1 MKDPNY
7 VFETVSYYRDL
18 IDGIKAQEKSSELFN
33 RGYSKGYFYGNDN
46 YIMNKDY
53 SYNLGKNLGL
63 LSGKE
68 LKLKS
73 RVVLGDGIIYLS
85 KDFEKLGGGYI
96 NKIELKSGDMG
107 RKSAEANEVIVLKD
121 VPRGSKYVFKSY
133 SKEVNDDAQSRMKK
147 EEQRLIISGKFVG
160 HIGEKPILEL
170 VAKNNLGI
178 DIIVKV
184 VGEKEIERA
193 SKKALTSEELR
204 EKISE
209 MGDTTFILGDFVAD
223 IDEGIFMPLSVLKS
237 LRRECVEKLEKLL
250 VESYRRKAGERY
262 QLPKL
267 PEEKRDVV
275 ISAIVS
281 TASQRKVVEEFG
293 IEKIYNRGF
302 DIAREGT
309 LNEQDLSSNLASN
322 LYQVLE
328 NKSDKITIN
337 WNLNISNRYTVE
349 ELGKIK
355 GVETVI
361 LSPELSFER
370 IKEIGGTSLKKAIL
384 GYSRLKGM
392 YIEIDILG
400 KNREKITNVEG
411 DSFTVVQNRI
421 GNSEIFFEKPL
432 NILNDMKKLPDLFI
446 DEVVFEFTIET
457 PDEVREI
464 LQGMRDRNGVY
475 RAYNY
480 ERGVY

>member
-204 EKISE
+204 EKY
-209 MGDTTFILGDFVAD
+209 
-223 IDEGIFMPLSVLKS
+223 
-237 LRRECVEKLEKLL
+237 LR
-250 VESYRRKAGERY
+250 
-262 QLPKL
+262 
-267 PEEKRDVV
+267 
-275 ISAIVS
+275 
-281 TASQRKVVEEFG
+281 
-293 IEKIYNRGF
+293 
-302 DIAREGT
+302 
-309 LNEQDLSSNLASN
+309 
-322 LYQVLE
+322 
-328 NKSDKITIN
+328 
-337 WNLNISNRYTVE
+337 W
-349 ELGKIK
+349 
-355 GVETVI
+355 
-361 LSPELSFER
+361 
-370 IKEIGGTSLKKAIL
+370 
-384 GYSRLKGM
+384 
-392 YIEIDILG
+392 
-400 KNREKITNVEG
+400 
-411 DSFTVVQNRI
+411 
-421 GNSEIFFEKPL
+421 
-432 NILNDMKKLPDLFI
+432 
-446 DEVVFEFTIET
+446 
-457 PDEVREI
+457 EI
-464 LQGMRDRNGVY
+464 LHLY
-475 RAYNY
+475 W
-480 ERGVY
+480 EIL